1 MTIFIGQRH
10 EIAFGI
16 DHHLLHQRGAFL
28 QQTAQKVGFTRPR
41 IALNEQAGGEQF
53 LDVDQNGLSRSVISY
68 ADAGGHDMPLAYA
81 GASTQ
86 PFDILCPLRHRDRRS
101 ATGWIGRLDRV
112 IVAMQHRSIMAT
124 LAPNSAPAITQN
136 PDIRYLGRLLGDV
149 IRAYGGE
156 KIYKQTE
163 YIRSASVDRARGIHG
178 ADLVDTGLDALSLD
192 DTLAFVRGFML
203 FSMLANLAED
213 RQGVAAEPGADV
225 ASAVAR
231 LESHGIGRDAV
242 LDLLSDALIVPVLT
256 AHPTEVRRKSMIDHK
271 NRIADLMALKDAGRD
286 ETGDGENLDEAIFR
300 QIALLWQTRPLRR
313 EKLFVADEIE
323 NVLAYFRDVFL
334 PTLPALYARWERVLG
349 ARTQSFL
356 RVGNWIG
363 GDRDGNP
370 FVQAPQLR
378 LALAKGCEAALS
390 HYMDALHALG
400 AELSLS
406 TELAHVPQAVLDL
419 AEGSGDMS
427 PSRQDEPY
435 RRAISGIY
443 ARLAATYRDLVGKAA
458 ARPSALKGDA
468 YASPGDFR
476 RDLVTVAQGLA
487 SEGDGALAS
496 GGALGRLIRA
506 VETFGFHLATLD
518 MRQNSDV
525 HQRVVAELL
534 KVAGVEPDYAVL
546 DEDARVA
553 LLRRELAGN
562 RPLGTRFSEYSE
574 ETASELAIVQ
584 AAAEAHRVYGPQC
597 ITHYII
603 SKAESVSDLLE
614 VNIILKEAG
623 LWRVAA
629 EGGAP
634 KAAIMAVP
642 LFETIADLEAAPAVM
657 TAYFGLPEITD
668 VVQDRGHQEV
678 MIGYSD
684 SNKDGGYITSTWG
697 LFQASKALAPVFA
710 DAGTAMQ
717 LFHGRGGAVGR
728 GGGSS
733 FAAIQAQPKGT
744 VQGRIRITEQGE
756 VIAAK
761 FGTRDVAMTNLEAM
775 TSATLLASLEP
786 EAISDRD
793 AARFAAAMDELSK
806 TAFAAY
812 RDLVYGEDDFKR
824 FFREL
829 TPIQEI
835 AGLKIGSRP
844 ASRTKSTRIEDLRA
858 IPWVFSWAQ
867 ARVMLPGW
875 YGVGHALAAFEDKAL
890 LTDMAQ
896 HWSFLKSALAN
907 LEMVL
912 AKSDLGIAAHYLPL
926 VEDQAR
932 GHYFFDRIRDG
943 WDKTLDGLL
952 AATGQS
958 RLLENSPKLDS
969 SIRLRLPYIEPLNLL
984 QVELMKR
991 HRGGETDGRIKEG
1004 IELSINAIATAL
1016 RNSG

>member
-1 MTIFIGQRH
+1 
-10 EIAFGI
+10 
-16 DHHLLHQRGAFL
+16 
-28 QQTAQKVGFTRPR
+28 
-41 IALNEQAGGEQF
+41 
-53 LDVDQNGLSRSVISY
+53 
-68 ADAGGHDMPLAYA
+68 
-81 GASTQ
+81 
-86 PFDILCPLRHRDRRS
+86 
-101 ATGWIGRLDRV
+101 
-112 IVAMQHRSIMAT
+112 MAT
-124 LAPNSAPAITQN
+124 LSSPVPPVTQN

-156 KIYKQTE
+156 GLYRQTE

-178 ADLVDTGLDALSLD
+178 ADVVDTGLEALNLD
-192 DTLAFVRGFML
+192 DTLSFVRGFML

-213 RQGVAAEPGADV
+213 RQGVAADPDADV
-225 ASAVAR
+225 ASAIER

-242 LDLLSDALIVPVLT
+242 MALLNHSLIVPVLT

-271 NRIADLMALKDAGRD
+271 NRIADLMALKDAGRS
-286 ETGDGENLDEAIFR
+286 ETDDGENLDEAIAR

-313 EKLFVADEIE
+313 QKLFVQDEID
-323 NVLAYFRDVFL
+323 NVLTYFRDVFL
-334 PTLPALYARWERVLG
+334 PVLPALYARWERVLG
-349 ARTQSFL
+349 VRPPSFL

-378 LALAKGCEAALS
+378 SALGRGCEAAVAYYLE
-390 HYMDALHALG
+390 AVHALG

-419 AEGSGDMS
+419 AEASGDAS
-427 PSRQDEPY
+427 SSRGDEPY
-435 RRAISGIY
+435 RRALSGIY
-443 ARLAATYRDLVGKAA
+443 ARLAATYRELVGKAPP
-458 ARPSALKGDA
+458 RPSRLTGEP
-468 YASPGDFR
+468 YAQPGDLR

-487 SEGDGALAS
+487 SEGDGALAT

-525 HQRVVAELL
+525 HERVVAEML
-534 KVAGVEPDYAVL
+534 KVAGVEEDYAAL
-546 DEDARVA
+546 DEAARVA
-553 LLRRELAGN
+553 LLRAELASN
-562 RPLGTRFSEYSE
+562 RPLGSRFSEYSE
-574 ETASELAIVQ
+574 ETASELAIVL
-584 AAAEAHRVYGPQC
+584 AAAEAHRTYGPAC
-597 ITHYII
+597 ISHYII

-614 VNIILKEAG
+614 VNLLLKEAG
-623 LWRVAA
+623 LWRAGKDGEPA
-629 EGGAP
+629 R
-634 KAAIMAVP
+634 AAIMAVP
-642 LFETIADLEAAPAVM
+642 LFETIADLEAAPAIM
-657 TAYFGLPEITD
+657 AAYFGLPEIAG
-668 VVQDRGHQEV
+668 VVRGRGHQEV

-697 LFQASKALAPVFA
+697 LYQASKALAPVFEQ
-710 DAGTAMQ
+710 AGTAMQ

-733 FAAIQAQPKGT
+733 FAAIQAQPRGT

-786 EAISDRD
+786 EGISDKD
-793 AARFAAAMDELSK
+793 AARFAGAMDELSK

-812 RDLVYGEDDFKR
+812 RDLVYGTEGFKE
-824 FFREL
+824 FFRQL

-835 AGLKIGSRP
+835 SGLKIGSRP

-875 YGVGHALAAFEDKAL
+875 YGMGQAFEAFKDKAL

-896 HWSFLKSALAN
+896 SWSFLKSALAN

-926 VEDQAR
+926 VEDQAA
-932 GHYFFDRIRDG
+932 GGAMFDRIREG
-943 WDKTLDGLL
+943 WQLTHDGLL
-952 AATGQS
+952 AATGQT
-958 RLLENSPKLDS
+958 RLLEKNPKLDE

-991 HRGGETDGRIKEG
+991 HRGGEDDPRIKEG